1 MASYTL
7 LRMGVNAAKCYLQIA
22 KAGIT
27 TVKHHSYRAK
37 VGLYS
42 PCHGSLSLSEVT
54 HPYLTPSV
62 NNPLPCVILHYYI
75 VAVAAYCMVVYAV
88 LYCMAYLL
96 LAIFFIQCYIDTQYN
111 CARYVLL
118 YVILHNNMI

>member
-1 MASYTL
+1 M
-7 LRMGVNAAKCYLQIA
+7 A
-22 KAGIT
+22 KAG
-27 TVKHHSYRAK
+27 
-37 VGLYS
+37 LYCARTGAS
-42 PCHGSLSLSEVT
+42 VLSEVT
-54 HPYLTPSV
+54 HPYLTPSI

-75 VAVAAYCMVVYAV
+75 VAVATYCMVVYAV

-118 YVILHNNMI
+118 HVILHNNMI

>member
-1 MASYTL
+1 MA
-7 LRMGVNAAKCYLQIA
+7 AH
-22 KAGIT
+22 
-27 TVKHHSYRAK
+27 TVKCCLQLAK

-42 PCHGSLSLSEVT
+42 PCPCSPSLSEVT
-54 HPYLTPSV
+54 HPYLTLSV

-75 VAVAAYCMVVYAV
+75 VAVATYCMVVYAV

-111 CARYVLL
+111 CIRYVLL
-118 YVILHNNMI
+118 HVILHNNMI